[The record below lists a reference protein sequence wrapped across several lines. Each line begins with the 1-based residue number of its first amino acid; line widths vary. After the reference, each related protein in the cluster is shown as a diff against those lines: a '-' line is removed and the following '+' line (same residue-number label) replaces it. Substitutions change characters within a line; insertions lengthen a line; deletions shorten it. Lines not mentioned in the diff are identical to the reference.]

1 MRPEDLERELASL
14 GDVVEWPPTPD
25 VASAIRDRL
34 APRRATPWR
43 RMLAV
48 VLVLLAG
55 AAAVPDVRAAV
66 GRLLGF
72 AGGERIERTEEVP
85 SNAPRLDLGRPV
97 TLAEA
102 KRRAGFHVG
111 VPSGAGTPAV
121 RLGGALGDRTVSLL
135 LGSDAILS
143 QRPGQA
149 AIFAAKRV
157 MEQVPVR
164 FVDVAG
170 ADGVW
175 IERGQRSIITMRPDG
190 TEATWSSALPGA
202 AVLLWDRDGVAL
214 RLEIRGDLAEAMRI
228 AESVR

>member
-1 MRPEDLERELASL
+1 MRREDLERELTTL

-25 VASAIRDRL
+25 AAGAIRDRL
-34 APRRATPWR
+34 APRRPTPWR

-85 SNAPRLDLGRPV
+85 RNAPRLDLGRPV

-102 KRRAGFHVG
+102 RRRAGFHVG
-111 VPSGAGTPAV
+111 VPSGAGTPDV

-135 LGSDAILS
+135 LGPDAILS

-149 AIFAAKRV
+149 AIFAAKQVMDRV
-157 MEQVPVR
+157 EVR
-164 FVDVAG
+164 FVKVAG

-175 IERGQRSIITMRPDG
+175 IGRGPRSVITMRPDG
-190 TEATWSSALPGA
+190 TEATWSAALPGA
-202 AVLLWDRDGVAL
+202 GVLLWDREGVAL